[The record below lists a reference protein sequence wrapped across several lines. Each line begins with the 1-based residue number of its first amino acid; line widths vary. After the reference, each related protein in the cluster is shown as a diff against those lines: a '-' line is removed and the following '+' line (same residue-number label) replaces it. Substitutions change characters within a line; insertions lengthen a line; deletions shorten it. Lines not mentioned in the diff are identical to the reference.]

1 MRNTK
6 KKKNPYK
13 QKSTKK
19 FHANKKKNHAQ
30 HKKRFHVQPK
40 NSMHNTKKFHTNTK
54 KNFMPNRKIFIPTPK
69 KFYSKNFHTHE
80 SNTHE
85 NFHAHK
91 IVRDR
96 ALDPFFQ
103 DVGLNPHEWVE
114 SCYCLSKWRF
124 DQLYFPLQIKGF
136 ATYLIIG
143 INKKTE
149 IEKYLILL
157 ICNLIYINHRKITWL
172 SSQIQSKIKYI
183 ALFPS
188 YNLKIENYMDK
199 HLIY

>member
-1 MRNTK
+1 MPNTK
-6 KKKNPYK
+6 KDSMSN
-13 QKSTKK
+13 QKIPCAT
-19 FHANKKKNHAQ
+19 Q
-30 HKKRFHVQPK
+30 K
-40 NSMHNTKKFHTNTK
+40 NSIQTQKKISMPNK

-96 ALDPFFQ
+96 ALGPFFQ

-172 SSQIQSKIKYI
+172 
-183 ALFPS
+183 
-188 YNLKIENYMDK
+188 
-199 HLIY
+199 

>member
-1 MRNTK
+1 MPTK
-6 KKKNPYK
+6 KKPCPT
-13 QKSTKK
+13 QKKIPCPTKK
-19 FHANKKKNHAQ
+19 FHAQ
-30 HKKRFHVQPK
+30 HKKIPYKHK
-40 NSMHNTKKFHTNTK
+40 KKISMPNK

-80 SNTHE
+80 

-96 ALDPFFQ
+96 ALGPLFQ
-103 DVGLNPHEWVE
+103 DVGLNPREWVE
-114 SCYCLSKWRF
+114 SCYCLSTWRF
-124 DQLYFPLQIKGF
+124 DQLYFPFQIKGF

-172 SSQIQSKIKYI
+172 
-183 ALFPS
+183 
-188 YNLKIENYMDK
+188 
-199 HLIY
+199 